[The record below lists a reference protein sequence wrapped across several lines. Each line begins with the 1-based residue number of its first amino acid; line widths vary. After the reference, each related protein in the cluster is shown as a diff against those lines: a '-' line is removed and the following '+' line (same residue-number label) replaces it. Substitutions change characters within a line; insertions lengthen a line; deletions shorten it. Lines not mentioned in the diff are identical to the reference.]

1 MKEEELLATT
11 KTNWRKLCLRRQK
24 QAIVSNEVLNNER
37 DFFRNNLSDNLYS
50 ELNGKYDY
58 QTKDDFFRKSE
69 SAV

>member
-37 DFFRNNLSDNLYS
+37 DFL
-50 ELNGKYDY
+50 
-58 QTKDDFFRKSE
+58 QTI
-69 SAV
+69 